1 MNNPLVLCLG
11 EILED
16 LLAEQSDRPLDRVT
30 SWKAYTGGAPANVA
44 CASVKLGTPSA
55 FIGRVGRDPV
65 GDRSL
70 KLLNRLGVNISAVQH
85 DPIAPTRQVYVTRSS
100 GGERHFAGFG
110 ALATTDFAD
119 TNLNAGDIPTSLFEN
134 ARFLVTGTLGLAYPN
149 SRGAIERAVSLA
161 REHGVKIFLDI
172 NWRPVFWENPDSA
185 PSIVREILQKADL
198 VKCSDEEAEWLFGT
212 DDPAEISRQFPN
224 LRGIL
229 VTAGERGCRYRLGEN
244 GGTAAAFR
252 VTTVDTTG
260 AGDGFSA
267 GFLHRCC
274 QFGEEVFHS
283 ADIARKAVI
292 YASAVGALV
301 TIGPGA
307 IDPQPS
313 DRQVREFLRERGESI
328 GKF

>member
-1 MNNPLVLCLG
+1 MNTPLILCLG

-16 LLAEQSDRPLDRVT
+16 LLAEQSDRPFDRVT
-30 SWKAYTGGAPANVA
+30 SWKAYIGGAPANVA
-44 CASVKLGTPSA
+44 CAALKLGTPSA
-55 FIGRVGRDPV
+55 FIGRVGRDSV
-65 GDRSL
+65 GSGSIE
-70 KLLNRLGVNISAVQH
+70 LLNRLGVDISAVQY

-119 TNLNAGDIPTSLFEN
+119 TNLDAGEIPPSLFEN

-149 SRGAIERAVSLA
+149 SRAAIDRAVSLA
-161 REHGVKIFLDI
+161 REQGVKVFLDI
-172 NWRPVFWENPDSA
+172 NWRPVFWENPEIA
-185 PSIVREILQKADL
+185 PPIVRELLQKADL
-198 VKCSDEEAEWLFGT
+198 VKCSDEEAGWLFGT
-212 DDPAEISRQFPN
+212 DDPAEISREFPN

-244 GGTAAAFR
+244 EGTAAAFR

-274 QFGEEVFHS
+274 NLGEEIFLS
-283 ADIARKAVI
+283 ADVARKAIV

-301 TIGPGA
+301 TIGSGA

-313 DRQVREFLRERGESI
+313 DRQVREFLPEI
-328 GKF
+328 WV